1 LLEARGHVRHIQD
14 GQKYVY
20 LPAVGRSDARRSAL
34 AHLVRTFFGGSVEA
48 AVATLVD
55 SSRAKLSR
63 AELDRLSQLIEKAK
77 REGR

>member
-1 LLEARGHVRHIQD
+1 
-14 GQKYVY
+14 
-20 LPAVGRSDARRSAL
+20 
-34 AHLVRTFFGGSVEA
+34 VEA